1 MLMAY
6 GLEAK
11 MSFVGQRKWIGGG
24 DKRFCVNWIGRSVFV
39 IRKEIYP
46 RERERERERERD
58 KDKK

>member
-1 MLMAY
+1 MAY

-24 DKRFCVNWIGRSVFV
+24 DKRFWVNWIGRLVFV

-46 RERERERERERD
+46 REREREGQ
-58 KDKK
+58 KIKA

>member
-1 MLMAY
+1 MAY

-24 DKRFCVNWIGRSVFV
+24 DKRFWVNWIGRSVFV
-39 IRKEIYP
+39 IKKEIYQ
-46 RERERERERERD
+46 RERERERD